1 MNDSIYV
8 ILIHDYDVL
17 IPLGYEKD
25 LNIAKR
31 KAHTFLE
38 LFSVDDSDIPVYD
51 INKEV
56 TGNGVV
62 ICQVPY
68 HGIDEYLHEVK
79 YVL

>member
-1 MNDSIYV
+1 MNDSVYV

-25 LNIAKR
+25 LNTAKR
-31 KAHTFLE
+31 KAHIFLE

-51 INKEV
+51 IDKEV
-56 TGNGVV
+56 TSNGIV
-62 ICQVPY
+62 ICRVPY

-79 YVL
+79 YV